1 MFFSTSILA
10 SLLLLVPT
18 ISAHAGLT
26 GNPNKYQ
33 RSDVLTSPGCNIQLA
48 LADPIKANSDGTFQA
63 VCKSFNGGT
72 DGATTI
78 KSALIDT
85 SGKGTDF
92 SVPTQILQNGNPDP
106 QSATQNT
113 LKFEIPAG
121 TKCNNGLCLIQG
133 KTTAGFFSCI
143 AVQQSGGNGGNGNG
157 KANNNKAVV
166 EVNNEVAVANSTDA
180 GSEPMDKDCDS
191 TEGQSSKKRGHGSWT
206 KEQRNA
212 RRMAKVPL
220 IKKL

>member
-1 MFFSTSILA
+1 MFFSTSLIT
-10 SLLLLVPT
+10 SLLLLVPA

-26 GNPNKYQ
+26 GNPSKFQ

-48 LADPIKANSDGTFQA
+48 LASPIKANSDGTFAA

-85 SGKGTDF
+85 TGGGTAF
-92 SVPTQILQNGNPDP
+92 SVPTKILKNGNPDP

-113 LKFEIPAG
+113 LEFQIPPETNCKG
-121 TKCNNGLCLIQG
+121 GVCLIQG

-157 KANNNKAVV
+157 GAKNNKAEVV
-166 EVNNEVAVANSTDA
+166 VNEVVSANSTDV
-180 GSEPMDKDCDS
+180 GSDSMEKDCDS
-191 TEGQSSKKRGHGSWT
+191 TGDQSSKKRDHKGQRS
-206 KEQRNA
+206 RNA
-212 RRMAKVPL
+212 KRMVKVPL